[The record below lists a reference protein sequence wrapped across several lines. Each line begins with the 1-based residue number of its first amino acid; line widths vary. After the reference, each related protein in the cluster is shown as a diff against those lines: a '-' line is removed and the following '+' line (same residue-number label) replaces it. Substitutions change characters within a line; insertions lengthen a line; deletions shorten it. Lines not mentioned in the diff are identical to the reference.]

1 MFPGIG
7 VAVAL
12 AAMLV
17 AVPDTQALTLEDAM
31 SLAVSEHP
39 GAKAAQLE
47 AEAAE
52 REIGSARSGY

>member
-1 MFPGIG
+1 MKTGTHVRRDMRRGKMFPGIG

-39 GAKAAQLE
+39 GAA
-47 AEAAE
+47 
-52 REIGSARSGY
+52 